1 MINKFKFFKSTN
13 YWLQLR
19 LQDYVIRLKTRLL
32 QKIIY
37 TVFVNNYIL
46 FKFMMKKSHL
56 NTSIINYQIY
66 KSNDM
71 YFISENGY

>member
-1 MINKFKFFKSTN
+1 
-13 YWLQLR
+13 
-19 LQDYVIRLKTRLL
+19 
-32 QKIIY
+32 
-37 TVFVNNYIL
+37 
-46 FKFMMKKSHL
+46 MKKSHL